1 MEALLYNPENL
12 LGNVGVAQSYV
23 SYGRREQG
31 NFVNLLAEISF
42 PNNIDISSVGS
53 TLTFQYYNCYI
64 MNISNTR
71 TGGREESNQWFKVFI
86 YFNDDSFIECST
98 DGRGTNVWK
107 TYTVDLTTYSSKK
120 IAMIKIYS
128 HSYSN
133 NYKNVIGRGKGS
145 GSSVY
150 VNSAYIGRFQLKNVR
165 NGISYYSNKLEFK
178 VGSNYY
184 TKLEEAE
191 CTDLLSETAHN
202 VVSTNNMSNII
213 GTQLSYIPIY
223 ANNFSTIITFSET
236 PEETNNAKLLIRY
249 NDDHGD
255 QQLGGFRIILTYFGD
270 IEYEL
275 LPSTILKESQDLI
288 LNVPD
293 GKYIKTISI
302 YATETNYLQ
311 NVQLGMLRLYNNVPN
326 EVISQFHKYP
336 ILQATAADTTRTRY
350 SFLNINPIEAKS
362 SGYIMLGRSGAWILP
377 GTNVIRKQKNQPT
390 INDDPALKTG
400 DIWLNIGSEPLVA
413 YIYVGGFWQICQD
426 VPIGYVTLLWSN
438 PTATATVT
446 KIDDSHSLS
455 ASVNASTFAQQA
467 VYSGEYVFTFDGANW
482 TLSDSTVNMTSYGIT
497 VTGTPAEGDIVTVNF
512 SASESTIDTIE
523 TYPYNQN
530 GYNMNV
536 YTTTSAALTGKDGRD
551 GQNGKDGKNGTPG
564 PQGPAGVGIPTGGL
578 TGQILAKASNAN
590 YSTKWVNMISTALFD
605 GGTAGQTLIKNSNTD
620 LDFSWGN
627 IEVLPEGGTFGQA
640 LVKNSSA
647 NFDAGWKS
655 LHEIPNGG
663 TTNQVLTKLS
673 SDDQDVAWM
682 NPGGGVSTAS
692 LNKMDFKTS
701 MYFKASVDGYTNL
714 LLEQFI
720 GLDGISTL
728 DRANVLG
735 YYSAIDCIID
745 NTSESDLTFRLIEM
759 EFSQAINYMEL
770 EADYTGTVTFTY
782 SVDGGETYEN
792 FPEDQMLQVTTMNLI
807 LKIEMAARA
816 ILGNIAIFIK

>member
-12 LGNVGVAQSYV
+12 LGDVGVAQSYV
-23 SYGRREQG
+23 SYGRKESG

-42 PNNIDISSVGS
+42 PNNIDISSLGS

-64 MNISNTR
+64 LKTFENQRR
-71 TGGREESNQWFKVFI
+71 TREESNQWFKVFI

-98 DGRGTNVWK
+98 DRQGTNVWK

-128 HSYSN
+128 LSYSN
-133 NYKNVIGRGKGS
+133 NYTWSLGKGS
-145 GSSVY
+145 GSGIY

-191 CTDLLSETAHN
+191 CTDLLAETAHN

-223 ANNFSTIITFSET
+223 ADNFSTIITFSET

-255 QQLGGFRIILTYFGD
+255 QQLGGLRIILTYFGD

-275 LPSTILKESQDLI
+275 LSPTVLSESQDLI

-302 YATETNYLQ
+302 YATEANYLQ

-350 SFLNINPIEAKS
+350 SFLNINPIEVKS

-413 YIYVGGFWQICQD
+413 YVYVGGFWQICQD
-426 VPIGYVTLLWSN
+426 IPIGYVTLLWSN

-446 KIDDSHSLS
+446 PIETPSDLS

-467 VYSGEYVFTFDGANW
+467 VYSGEYVFTFDGTNW

-497 VTGTPAEGDIVTVNF
+497 VTGTPAEGDVITVNF

-551 GQNGKDGKNGTPG
+551 GQNGRDGKNGTPG
-564 PQGPAGVGIPTGGL
+564 PQGPAGVGIPTGGQ

-647 NFDAGWKS
+647 NFDASWKS

-663 TTNQVLTKLS
+663 AANQVLTKLS
-673 SDDQDVAWM
+673 SNDQDVAWM
-682 NPGGGVSTAS
+682 NPGGGISLAS
-692 LNKMDFKTS
+692 LRKMDFKTS
-701 MYFKASVDGYTNL
+701 MYFKASIDGYTNL

-720 GLDGISTL
+720 GLDGINLT
-728 DRANVLG
+728 DRPNVLT
-735 YYSAIDCIID
+735 YYSGIESDIE
-745 NTSESDLTFRLIEM
+745 NTSGETLTFRLIEM

-770 EADYTGTVTFTY
+770 ESEHTGTVTFKY
-782 SVDGGETYEN
+782 SINDEETYEN
-792 FPEDQMLQVTTMNLI
+792 FPEDQMLQVTTTKLI
-807 LKIEMAARA
+807 LKIEMANDS